1 MDIVAIIIL
10 GIMVVCGAAA
20 RWKLAIQAALVLAI
34 FEGAIRK
41 WAFPGAGNLIYFGKD
56 IILFGAY
63 IGAFLDGKRSRVSDY
78 RSLSV
83 FLIAASA
90 IVFLASI
97 NPNQGSIL
105 GGGFGLKVYLWYLPL
120 MWLIPSVFN
129 TKEELVRFLRVLL
142 LCMLPIGIL
151 GVFQFRAGPDSIL
164 NKYAQEASDSSNIA
178 QFGDSEQIK
187 ARITG
192 TFSYIAGYT
201 TYLILCFSFIWPF
214 LLSTIQKKYRALDFG
229 IFFLIL
235 LNMFMTG
242 ARATIVF
249 DAIFLSLLLIAVG
262 NELRARVVKI
272 CFSLV
277 LVGSVVFISNSTV
290 GDAYKIFSNRAQNA
304 DSLVERMGWGLR
316 PFTVMS
322 QTGFFGAGAGVTHP
336 ARGPL
341 QNALHIPPPVVEP
354 PGMDFEPDQV
364 LAELGCIGFLIWYAM
379 RVALIIAL
387 WNTCQLLKDPFL
399 KVLAF
404 GGFAFHLGHIYLSM
418 VINHTAGIYYWFI
431 AGFIYLLPKLEAL
444 ASKSRLV
451 RRSDSVL
458 NTKTKDRK
466 PESTNVEA

>member
-10 GIMVVCGAAA
+10 GIMVVCAAAA

-78 RSLSV
+78 KSLSV

-105 GGGFGLKVYLWYLPL
+105 GGCFGLKVYLWYLPL

-151 GVFQFRAGPDSIL
+151 GVFQFRAGPDSVL
-164 NKYAQEASDSSNIA
+164 NKYAQEASDSFGVA

-201 TYLILCFSFIWPF
+201 TFLILCFSFIWPF
-214 LLSTIQKKYRALDFG
+214 LLSNIQKKYRVLDFA

-235 LNMFMTG
+235 VNMVMTG

-249 DAIFLSLLLIAVG
+249 AALFLSLLMFAVG
-262 NELRARVVKI
+262 ADLRLKVIKI
-272 CFSLV
+272 SLSLV
-277 LVGSVVFISNSTV
+277 LVGSIVFVSNSTV
-290 GDAYKIFSNRAQNA
+290 GDAYKVFSNRAQNA

-316 PFTVMS
+316 PFEVMS
-322 QTGFFGAGAGVTHP
+322 QSGFFGAGAGVTHP
-336 ARGPL
+336 AREPL
-341 QNALHIPPPVVEP
+341 QRVLHIPPPIVQP
-354 PGMDFEPDQV
+354 PRMDFEPDQI
-364 LAELGCIGFLIWYAM
+364 LAELGGVGFLIWYAM
-379 RVALIIAL
+379 RVALLIAL
-387 WNTCQLLKDPFL
+387 WNTCYYLKDPFL

-418 VINHTAGIYYWFI
+418 VINHTAGVYYWFI
-431 AGFIYLLPKLEAL
+431 AGFIYLLPKLEATL
-444 ASKSRLV
+444 ARSRLS
-451 RRSDSVL
+451 RRSDSGP
-458 NTKTKDRK
+458 NTKTESAKH
-466 PESTNVEA
+466 ESTYLEA